1 MLKSVSTGLASEVCI
16 RLSNLPEASNAAV
29 RLAVWM
35 LGVAEVSG
43 GFPLTLSL
51 RQICRGFRKDGKEF
65 KGTGS
70 RIETVKASIQWLEE
84 EGFLAIGDGTY
95 SGFGFTS
102 KNYTI
107 KV

>member
-1 MLKSVSTGLASEVCI
+1 MLKSVSKSLATEVCV
-16 RLSNLPEASNAAV
+16 RLSKVPEASNAAV

-35 LGVAEVSG
+35 LGVAESSG

-51 RQICRGFRKDGKEF
+51 RQICRGFSKDGEEF

-70 RIETVKASIQWLEE
+70 RIETVKASIQWLVEN
-84 EGFLAIGDGTY
+84 GFLDVSDGVY